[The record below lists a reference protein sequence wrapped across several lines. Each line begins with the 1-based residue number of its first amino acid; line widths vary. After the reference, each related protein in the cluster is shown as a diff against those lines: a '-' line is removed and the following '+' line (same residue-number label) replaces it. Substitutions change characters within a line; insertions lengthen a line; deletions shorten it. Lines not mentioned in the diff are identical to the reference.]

1 MRIPDDN
8 STRRSQHSARR
19 PNATSSTRT
28 DARLRTVAPEGD
40 NSSPRDTDQ
49 TQSRRAQETRQ
60 AAHDAHGFKTRGHS
74 LHSHQTRH
82 RVPDLEAL
90 EEAARRRREKV
101 ERRRRSKRRA
111 AQTLDASHNTA
122 NAPRKSRRWIA
133 LGVGVLAVGC
143 GALALTRPEFNVSRV
158 SVEGAR
164 LTDAQVLRRVQSSIT
179 GQNIVRADLRRS
191 EKFLRTQAPVESVQV
206 QRLAT
211 WPPQVMVSIQE
222 RTPFARVGGG
232 DSWWIVDR
240 AGVPFRRENVRDA
253 DLQAIHHD
261 VWKPVLGEKL
271 PPASWQKARD
281 FVTLL
286 AQEKREGHDWSLRRI
301 YFDEH
306 DFASVRLASG
316 THRET
321 LVQLGN
327 DDWRRK
333 LARARET
340 FAYFDK
346 TGRRARTLNLITY
359 AVPVYTPIV
368 PPQSEKR
375 RADAAENEAS
385 G

>member
-1 MRIPDDN
+1 MRTPDDN
-8 STRRSQHSARR
+8 STQRSQSSARR

-101 ERRRRSKRRA
+101 ERRRNSKRRA
-111 AQTLDASHNTA
+111 AKNAGEVAQT
-122 NAPRKSRRWIA
+122 PRKSRRWVGA
-133 LGVGVLAVGC
+133 LVGVLVVAC

-164 LTDAQVLRRVQSSIT
+164 LTDAQVLRRVQFSIT
-179 GQNIVRADLRRS
+179 GKNILRADLRRT
-191 EKFLRTQAPVESVQV
+191 ENFLRTQAPVESVQV

-211 WPPQVMVSIQE
+211 WPPQVMVSLQE
-222 RTPFARVGGG
+222 RTSFARVGGG

-253 DLQAIHHD
+253 DLQAIHHE

-271 PPASWQKARD
+271 PLASWQKARD

-316 THRET
+316 AHRET

-333 LARARET
+333 LARARDS

-368 PPQSEKR
+368 PPQAEKR

>member
-1 MRIPDDN
+1 M
-8 STRRSQHSARR
+8 
-19 PNATSSTRT
+19 
-28 DARLRTVAPEGD
+28 
-40 NSSPRDTDQ
+40 
-49 TQSRRAQETRQ
+49 
-60 AAHDAHGFKTRGHS
+60 
-74 LHSHQTRH
+74 
-82 RVPDLEAL
+82 PDLEAL

-101 ERRRRSKRRA
+101 ERRRNSKRRA
-111 AQTLDASHNTA
+111 AKNAGEVAQT
-122 NAPRKSRRWIA
+122 PRKSRRWVGA
-133 LGVGVLAVGC
+133 LVGVLVVAC
-143 GALALTRPEFNVSRV
+143 GVLALTRPEFNVTRV
-158 SVEGAR
+158 EVVGAH
-164 LTDAQVLRRVQSSIT
+164 LTDAQVLKRVQTSIT

-206 QRLAT
+206 RRLAV
-211 WPPQVMVSIQE
+211 WPPQVAVSLRE

-286 AQEKREGHDWSLRRI
+286 AQEKRKGHDWSLRRI